1 MGWYSPDF
9 GEVREDFESV
19 EIDGFVVRSTTID
32 LGGLFLNVGAIRRK
46 LINVFELLLPTM
58 QKFDLEIMAKGW
70 RERKEGSLRIFGNYN
85 NNNKEGKMKV
95 VINVER
101 SQLRGVLQELGGSF
115 SDMEVMINIKEE
127 EFKEKRPNY
136 ESLTTEDLERIQEK
150 QKETEKKEEY
160 ST

>member
-1 MGWYSPDF
+1 
-9 GEVREDFESV
+9 
-19 EIDGFVVRSTTID
+19 
-32 LGGLFLNVGAIRRK
+32 
-46 LINVFELLLPTM
+46 
-58 QKFDLEIMAKGW
+58 
-70 RERKEGSLRIFGNYN
+70 
-85 NNNKEGKMKV
+85 MKV
-95 VINVER
+95 VISVER

-115 SDMEVMINIKEE
+115 SDMEVVINIKEE

>member
-1 MGWYSPDF
+1 
-9 GEVREDFESV
+9 
-19 EIDGFVVRSTTID
+19 
-32 LGGLFLNVGAIRRK
+32 
-46 LINVFELLLPTM
+46 
-58 QKFDLEIMAKGW
+58 
-70 RERKEGSLRIFGNYN
+70 
-85 NNNKEGKMKV
+85 MKV
-95 VINVER
+95 VLNAER

-150 QKETEKKEEY
+150 QKEIEKKEEY